1 MAKKT
6 VVRSMRILMRALVVT
21 VGLYLTVNAA
31 VFLTALVSP
40 LTGWYPLVL
49 EGGLP
54 VLGGSRWTSVM
65 KPTSKYRSKKW
76 LRKSE
81 QGDKWNRCL
90 IEGMIV
96 PSETGAREEQTTPP

>member
-31 VFLTALVSP
+31 VLLTALVSL

-54 VLGGSRWTSVM
+54 VLGGGGGGGGSRWTSVM
-65 KPTSKYRSKKW
+65 KPTSRYRLTS
-76 LRKSE
+76 
-81 QGDKWNRCL
+81 
-90 IEGMIV
+90 
-96 PSETGAREEQTTPP
+96 T

>member
-31 VFLTALVSP
+31 VLLTALVSL

-54 VLGGSRWTSVM
+54 VLGAFTMDIGNETYFEISFNFNLIGFFGLVAAVSFLMGTVSAARALGSSSSSR
-65 KPTSKYRSKKW
+65 
-76 LRKSE
+76 
-81 QGDKWNRCL
+81 
-90 IEGMIV
+90 
-96 PSETGAREEQTTPP
+96 AA